1 MRSLASACPRR
12 KLAKELPYHPKIWI
26 VGVWS
31 GSSSLAKVERAGTKI
46 AIDSVL
52 VGAAEL
58 CAKIEGMA
66 SLIPQPV
73 VGQHN
78 PQQAVVDY
86 G

>member
-1 MRSLASACPRR
+1 M
-12 KLAKELPYHPKIWI
+12 LPEIWI

-31 GSSSLAKVERAGTKI
+31 GRSSLAKIERTGTKI

-52 VGAAEL
+52 VSAAEL

-73 VGQHN
+73 VGQHD
-78 PQQAVVDY
+78 P
-86 G
+86 